1 MPLLGKYKSAQ
12 VPLPGGCDIGSRPI
26 DQHLKGFRALGA
38 KIEIECGAV
47 HAHAIDLVG
56 AHIYLDMVSVGATIN
71 IMMAAAMAEGM
82 TIIENAAKEPHVV
95 DVANFLNSMGAN
107 IKGAGTDVIR
117 IRGVRTLH
125 GTDYSIIP
133 DQIEAGTF
141 MAAVAACGGSV
152 LVKNVIP
159 RHLECITAKLREMSV
174 EVTEFDDAVL
184 VRREGKLTKTNIKT
198 LPYPGFPTDM
208 QPQMTTALCLAEGTS
223 IITEG
228 IWGSRYRYTEELTRM
243 GANIHVDGAI
253 AVVEGVK
260 ELNGAPVRAHDLRAG
275 AAMVIAGLA
284 AKGVTEVEQVQNI
297 ERGYETLVE
306 KFVALGADMY
316 RSEIPE
322 SAENK

>member
-1 MPLLGKYKSAQ
+1 MEERSED
-12 VPLPGGCDIGSRPI
+12 PGLASYPDGYSYEAG
-26 DQHLKGFRALGA
+26 
-38 KIEIECGAV
+38 
-47 HAHAIDLVG
+47 VG
-56 AHIYLDMVSVGATIN
+56 
-71 IMMAAAMAEGM
+71 IMM
-82 TIIENAAKEPHVV
+82 
-95 DVANFLNSMGAN
+95 S
-107 IKGAGTDVIR
+107 
-117 IRGVRTLH
+117 
-125 GTDYSIIP
+125 
-133 DQIEAGTF
+133 
-141 MAAVAACGGSV
+141 
-152 LVKNVIP
+152 
-159 RHLECITAKLREMSV
+159 
-174 EVTEFDDAVL
+174 EFDDAVL

-253 AVVEGVK
+253 AVVEGVR

>member
-1 MPLLGKYKSAQ
+1 M
-12 VPLPGGCDIGSRPI
+12 
-26 DQHLKGFRALGA
+26 
-38 KIEIECGAV
+38 
-47 HAHAIDLVG
+47 
-56 AHIYLDMVSVGATIN
+56 
-71 IMMAAAMAEGM
+71 
-82 TIIENAAKEPHVV
+82 
-95 DVANFLNSMGAN
+95 
-107 IKGAGTDVIR
+107 
-117 IRGVRTLH
+117 
-125 GTDYSIIP
+125 
-133 DQIEAGTF
+133 
-141 MAAVAACGGSV
+141 
-152 LVKNVIP
+152 
-159 RHLECITAKLREMSV
+159 
-174 EVTEFDDAVL
+174 L
-184 VRREGKLTKTNIKT
+184 VRREGRLTKTNIKT

-228 IWGSRYRYTEELTRM
+228 IWGSRYRYTEELSRM

-316 RSEIPE
+316 RSEIPDGAE
-322 SAENK
+322 SANRA